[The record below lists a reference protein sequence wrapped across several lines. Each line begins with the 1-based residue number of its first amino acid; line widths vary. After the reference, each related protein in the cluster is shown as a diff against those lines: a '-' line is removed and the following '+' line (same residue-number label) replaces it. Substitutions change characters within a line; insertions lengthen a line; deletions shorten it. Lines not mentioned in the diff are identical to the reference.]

1 MEEKLRRLFI
11 FQEFM
16 QDEKLKEIT
25 DDVEKRYSNKLTD
38 DELSFVN
45 AAGSVISRENK
56 KDKL

>member
-1 MEEKLRRLFI
+1 MENRLRKMFL

-16 QDEKLKEIT
+16 QDEKLKEII
-25 DDVEKRYSNKLTD
+25 DDVEKRYDNKLTD

-45 AAGSVISRENK
+45 AAGNVISRENK

>member
-1 MEEKLRRLFI
+1 MENRLRKMFL

-25 DDVEKRYSNKLTD
+25 DDVEKRYNNKLTD
-38 DELSFVN
+38 DELSFVS

-56 KDKL
+56 KDKF